1 MGARV
6 IDMNETRLR
15 ALEQLRTFLEGTGEV
30 EFQPVGGDEGRYE
43 HIQAVLKRPLW
54 LCPMRLGGKN
64 PSGFLKP
71 GGDKGEHETYVDV
84 AVVSVPGPVLRREEY
99 NAMDAVRQMETF

>member
-1 MGARV
+1 
-6 IDMNETRLR
+6 
-15 ALEQLRTFLEGTGEV
+15 
-30 EFQPVGGDEGRYE
+30 
-43 HIQAVLKRPLW
+43 
-54 LCPMRLGGKN
+54 MRLGGKN

-99 NAMDAVRQMETF
+99 NAMDAVRQMETFLIEHRGYQALYAVTQMSATNSAACST